1 MTKALLAK
9 LQVEEVNPG
18 VCFGPDGWLSDPQGK
33 ELVSYNPTSGEPIA
47 RVVQA
52 TPQTYAEVVR
62 PAGAARARGP
72 AHAADIRGSRAP
84 G

>member
-9 LQVEEVNPG
+9 LHIQDVNPG
-18 VCFGPDGWLSDPQGK
+18 ACFGPDGWLSDPHGK
-33 ELVSYNPTSGEPIA
+33 ELVSYNPTTGEPIA

-62 PAGAARARGP
+62 QA
-72 AHAADIRGSRAP
+72 
-84 G
+84 